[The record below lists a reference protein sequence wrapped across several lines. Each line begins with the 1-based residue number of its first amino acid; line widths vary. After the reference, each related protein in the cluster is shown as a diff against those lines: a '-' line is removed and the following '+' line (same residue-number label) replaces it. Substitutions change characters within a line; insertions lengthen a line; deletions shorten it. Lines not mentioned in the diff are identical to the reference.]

1 MEVDMLD
8 RRMIIV
14 SHYLFNVSFF
24 EIGLPTD
31 YKSGYYWPQYL

>member
-8 RRMIIV
+8 RRMIFV

-24 EIGLPTD
+24 ENWLANGL
-31 YKSGYYWPQYL
+31 